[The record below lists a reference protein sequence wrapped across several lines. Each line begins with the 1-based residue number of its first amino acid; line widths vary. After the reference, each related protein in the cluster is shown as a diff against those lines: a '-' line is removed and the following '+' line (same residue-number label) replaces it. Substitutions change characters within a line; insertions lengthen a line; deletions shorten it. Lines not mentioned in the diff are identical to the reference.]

1 MHTVYSNQ
9 RDTVKDCAVDEGTVA
24 LAVVN
29 PTPKDFIMLAIKL
42 SGIMFV
48 RLSLRWPQGSWVV
61 LEDAG
66 GGRYKQQ
73 RDSVVPKGAEL

>member
-1 MHTVYSNQ
+1 MKS
-9 RDTVKDCAVDEGTVA
+9 CAGDEGTVA

-29 PTPKDFIMLAIKL
+29 PTLKDFIMLATEL
-42 SGIMFV
+42 SQLMFV

-66 GGRYKQQ
+66 GSRYKQQ

>member
-1 MHTVYSNQ
+1 MHTVYCNQ
-9 RDTVKDCAVDEGTVA
+9 RDTVKDCAGDEGTVA

-29 PTPKDFIMLAIKL
+29 PTPKEFVMLATKL
-42 SGIMFV
+42 SEIIFV

-73 RDSVVPKGAEL
+73 RDSVVPKGAKL